1 MGKKIVIVGGVA
13 GGASVAARVR
23 RLDETAEITMFEKG
37 PNVSFSNC
45 ALPYYLSGTVKNAAD
60 IVLMTPE
67 KFQQRYN
74 INART
79 ETEVIDVDPEMQIVT
94 YINQRTGKQA
104 QQSYDELFLAPGATL
119 ILPQTI
125 KGITN
130 ANVFTVRNVP
140 DIEKLQNYLVDNS
153 IQKVTVIGGGFIGLE
168 IAENLIKAGRKVALI
183 EATSHV
189 MQPLDEDMAQILH
202 KELVDNGVNL
212 IVSDAVTEISKDE
225 VTLKSGKKLA
235 TEAVVAAIG
244 VQPEVTLAK
253 KIGVHLGE
261 TGAIAV
267 NHHYQ
272 TNLPHVYAVGDAIEV
287 TNMLTRKKQRLDLA
301 FPAQMEARHAADH
314 IYGRTTQQRG
324 VLGSQVIRL
333 FHLNAASTG
342 LTEKQCDEQ
351 GINYSAVT
359 VIPKDKVALM
369 PNVHSLFLKLVFG
382 YPTGE
387 ILGAQAIGMSEVD
400 KQINVI
406 ATAITLHAHVEDLQ
420 DLELCYQ
427 PLFST
432 TKNAVNFAGLVA
444 TNILNGEYKQVPV
457 SAVRQLVKDKAFI
470 IDARE
475 RDEYAQG
482 HVKGA
487 VNIPL
492 SEFRDRLSEIP
503 KDQPVYVHCLTSLRS
518 YNMVRALVNLGYTNV
533 HNIVG
538 SFLGISEYNYYHD
551 LVDDRE
557 SIVDHYKFDL
567 D

>member
-23 RLDETAEITMFEKG
+23 RLDGAAEITMFEKG

-45 ALPYYLSGTVKNAAD
+45 ALPYYLSGTVENADD

-67 KFQQRYN
+67 KFKQRYN

-79 ETEVIDVDPEMQIVT
+79 ETEVTDVDAERQMVT
-94 YINQRTGKQA
+94 YIDQRTGEQA
-104 QQSYDELFLAPGATL
+104 QQSYDELFLAPGATP
-119 ILPQTI
+119 ILPKAI
-125 KGITN
+125 KGITSP
-130 ANVFTVRNVP
+130 NVFTVRNVP
-140 DIEKLQNYLVDNS
+140 DIEKLQNYLISND

-202 KELVDNGVNL
+202 KELIDNGVNL
-212 IVSDAVTEISKDE
+212 IVSDAVAEISKDE
-225 VTLKSGKKLA
+225 VTLKSGKKIA
-235 TEAVVAAIG
+235 TEAVIAAIG
-244 VQPEVTLAK
+244 VQPEVTLAQ
-253 KIGVHLGE
+253 KIGVRLGE

-272 TNLPHVYAVGDAIEV
+272 TNLPHIYAVGDAIEV
-287 TNMLTRKKQRLDLA
+287 TNMITRKKQRLDLA

-359 VIPKDKVALM
+359 VIPKDKVGLM
-369 PNVHSLFLKLVFG
+369 PNAHSLFLKLIFG
-382 YPTGE
+382 CPTGE

-444 TNILNGEYKQVPV
+444 TNILNDEYKQVPV

-475 RDEYAQG
+475 RDEYTQG
-482 HVKGA
+482 HVEVA

-503 KDQPVYVHCLTSLRS
+503 NDQPVYVHYLTSLRS

-557 SIVDHYKFDL
+557 PIVDHYKFDL
-567 D
+567 E

>member
-79 ETEVIDVDPEMQIVT
+79 ETEVVDVDPEMQIVT

-104 QQSYDELFLAPGATL
+104 QQSYDELFLAPGATP

-301 FPAQMEARHAADH
+301 FPAQMEARHVADH

-333 FHLNAASTG
+333 FNLNAASTG

-351 GINYSAVT
+351 GIEYSAVT

-492 SEFRDRLSEIP
+492 SEFRDRLSEVP

>member
-104 QQSYDELFLAPGATL
+104 QQSYDELFLAPGATP

-333 FHLNAASTG
+333 FNLNAASTG

-351 GINYSAVT
+351 GIEYSAVT

-492 SEFRDRLSEIP
+492 SEFRDRLSEVP